1 MTRARNRRTPCAVLR
16 LGDPAAAPPDDE
28 RPVTGDYRIELL
40 NADGRLAVR
49 LYEGWEQDDANAHA
63 LRQVAAQTGDP
74 SWRTVLVAAEA
85 EPVAR
90 WILARAAA

>member
-1 MTRARNRRTPCAVLR
+1 
-16 LGDPAAAPPDDE
+16 
-28 RPVTGDYRIELL
+28 VTGDYRIELL

-49 LYEGWEQDDANAHA
+49 LYEGWEQEEANTHA
-63 LRQVAAQTGDP
+63 LRQLVAQTGDAT
-74 SWRTVLVAAEA
+74 WRTVLVAAEP

>member
-1 MTRARNRRTPCAVLR
+1 V
-16 LGDPAAAPPDDE
+16 GDPAAVTPDDDAQ
-28 RPVTGDYRIELL
+28 VTGDYRIELL
-40 NADGRLAVR
+40 SADGRLAVR

-63 LRQVAAQTGDP
+63 LRQLAAQTGNA
-74 SWRTVLVAAEA
+74 SWRTVLVAAEP